1 MMLTSLA
8 FKMAVVALLGLLME
22 ACFADV
28 GPKQTNHRQP
38 PPALAVGHTIRAAIT
53 DRHLNQF
60 VPQNTPTIFD
70 NGTLLAPNVHGEMV
84 LHTIVDLTWEV
95 DIPNTSNKIN
105 ITGTANKVIDYIN
118 TNHPDYVW
126 PDVSKLNTASL
137 GKTLARRG
145 PKPNCDVFSLAPY
158 PKAHEA
164 QSGLE
169 MIPYTLHLGPGPRT
183 CGQAQCV
190 NDLQGRHA
198 AIWWCND
205 VSKSSS
211 RFSCLHLICTHNY
224 RY

>member
-1 MMLTSLA
+1 
-8 FKMAVVALLGLLME
+8 MAVVALLGLLME
-22 ACFADV
+22 ACFAD
-28 GPKQTNHRQP
+28 
-38 PPALAVGHTIRAAIT
+38 
-53 DRHLNQF
+53 F

-137 GKTLARRG
+137 GKTPARRG

-205 VSKSSS
+205 GEDAAAAKCQEVADLAGIIIPECVEYAAKMSWTRGQIFHDSKPWNVIVNGGEP
-211 RFSCLHLICTHNY
+211 CG
-224 RY
+224 